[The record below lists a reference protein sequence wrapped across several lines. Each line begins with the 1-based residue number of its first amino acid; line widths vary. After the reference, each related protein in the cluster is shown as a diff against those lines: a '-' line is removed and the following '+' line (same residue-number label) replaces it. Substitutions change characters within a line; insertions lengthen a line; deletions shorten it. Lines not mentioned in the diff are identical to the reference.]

1 MFESLR
7 KIEFLSVFAIKT
19 SLLQGLLISK
29 TLLLIT
35 SSQQVQVSAIVS
47 LRSLLEVEVSNLSCL
62 LKFLSALLQLEEIVV
77 SSLNTLVAISVL
89 TLLTG
94 NDVPKTIHVALVTL
108 TLFLELLE
116 LEAGTIDIL
125 AE

>member
-1 MFESLR
+1 M
-7 KIEFLSVFAIKT
+7 FAIKT

-62 LKFLSALLQLEEIVV
+62 VKFLSALLQLEEIVV

>member
-1 MFESLR
+1 LFESLR